1 MTQGAQVGRALPGLV
16 GLFDLRGWPRS
27 SWGQASFKLALSR
40 ATCGR
45 RLFPSRLEG
54 MSRVCTQRFSLS
66 LAAGGAISDVAL
78 GASAAG
84 IAVTVTVGSSRISQR
99 QALAFLVLRVC
110 HAGEESC
117 KTPGS
122 AARGPRNVSVH

>member
-1 MTQGAQVGRALPGLV
+1 MTQGAQVGGVLPALV
-16 GLFDLRGWPRS
+16 GLFDLREWPRS

-66 LAAGGAISDVAL
+66 LAAGGAIL
-78 GASAAG
+78 GRCSWRER
-84 IAVTVTVGSSRISQR
+84 SRHRGHRHRR
-99 QALAFLVLRVC
+99 Q
-110 HAGEESC
+110 
-117 KTPGS
+117 
-122 AARGPRNVSVH
+122 